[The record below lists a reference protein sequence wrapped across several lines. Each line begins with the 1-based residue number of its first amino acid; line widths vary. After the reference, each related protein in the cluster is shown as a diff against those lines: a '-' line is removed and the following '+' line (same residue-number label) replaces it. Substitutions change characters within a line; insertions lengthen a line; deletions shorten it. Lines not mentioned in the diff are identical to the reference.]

1 MPTPV
6 STARQCLTQES
17 ISTLDAAVAVAR
29 RRKHTQTTSL
39 HTVSAL
45 LSLPSSSLRDA
56 CTRTR
61 TNSYTSRMQ
70 FKALEICLSVSL
82 DRLPTQKDMEGDP
95 PVSNSLMAA
104 IKRSQANQRRQPENF
119 YVYQQQSQAQSLV
132 SNVKVEL
139 KNLIVSILDDPIVS
153 RVFGE
158 AGFRNYD
165 VKLAI
170 LRPVSNHFFRYKRG
184 NPVFLCDYNDGFD
197 VGLRGFSFPFSG
209 FGLVDDS
216 GDAEFKRI
224 SEILVRDKWRNPV
237 LVGAYASDVLKKF
250 LGNLEGRRMSG
261 EFPVKLCGLSVISIE
276 KEVGCWDLES
286 VNLRFSEVRRMVEE
300 GIGPGVVINFGDLKG
315 FVGEGGVCVEAMTF
329 VVHEL
334 SRLLEVFRGRL
345 WLIGIA
351 LEYEMYLKFVK
362 GFPSIEKD
370 WDLQVLPMSS
380 PKSSREEVHPRS
392 SLTESFVPLGG
403 FFPTPPDVKFPLSGS
418 ANCVS
423 RCHLCNE
430 KCEQEVTALSDG
442 GYTASVAYQ
451 FPSSLPSWLERPE
464 LNSTRASDDKANDSM
479 VLSAKVARLQKK
491 WDNICQRLHFA
502 PFLAKPDTY
511 RVYSQVPSIMGFH
524 VVQDGKGNISS
535 QHANASSAVSGCKFV
550 DSSRLT
556 DAELITTAEATD
568 QVTANPKTI
577 NVRFRE
583 KAELDEQCGLKSPLK
598 SWSCSN
604 VAEGLTSPTSVAS
617 VTTDIGLRS
626 NLSSSWVIEKSSNQ
640 CHRDLMQDFSG
651 CLPKNSDV
659 LAASTK
665 KNASNTLSCPSS
677 EIYGQYDQ
685 KDYKYLYTS
694 LFSKIGRQEDAM
706 GVISQTLARCKSRN
720 GKRQG
725 ASRGDVWFNFLGSDG
740 ICQKKTAVALAEILY
755 GGTESFICVDLSFK
769 DGINYSNSIIGWQ
782 DKNKCDMKFR
792 GKTMVD
798 YITDQLRR
806 RPLSVVFLENI
817 DRSDPQ
823 VQSSLLYALKSGRL
837 LDSHGREVSTG
848 NAVFIATSRSI
859 EGKKLFLST
868 KETCGYLEE
877 NVVAAKG
884 KPIQILIGFDLGDS
898 VISQNTRVLNN
909 TRKDDSLIPVFL
921 NKRKLVGNDGMI
933 RQYKAVEVVKRPH
946 TATKISLD
954 LNLPAEESETT
965 DMENS
970 DREPLSENS
979 KAWLDEFLT
988 LGDETVIF
996 KPFDFNALAEEK
1008 LKVIT
1013 QCFHNIV
1020 GSEGSLEID
1029 SQVVEQI
1036 LATVY
1041 LSDSSKV
1048 DDWINQVLGQ
1058 AFVEARK
1065 RYNLNSRSVVKVIP
1079 CEVQEQTQGVLLPA
1093 RIIMNQ

>member
-1 MPTPV
+1 
-6 STARQCLTQES
+6 
-17 ISTLDAAVAVAR
+17 
-29 RRKHTQTTSL
+29 
-39 HTVSAL
+39 
-45 LSLPSSSLRDA
+45 
-56 CTRTR
+56 
-61 TNSYTSRMQ
+61 MQ

-82 DRLPTQKDMEGDP
+82 DRLPTQKDVEGDP

-119 YVYQQQSQAQSLV
+119 FVYQQQSQSQSLV

-170 LRPVSNHFFRYKRG
+170 LRPVSNQFFRYKRG

-209 FGLVDDS
+209 FGLVDDC
-216 GDAEFKRI
+216 GDSEVKRI
-224 SEILVRDKWRNPV
+224 SEILVREKRRNPV
-237 LVGAYASDVLKKF
+237 LVGVYARDVLKKF
-250 LGNLEGRRMSG
+250 LGKVEGRRLSG
-261 EFPVKLCGLSVISIE
+261 EFPVELCGLSVISIE
-276 KEVGCWDLES
+276 NEFGSWDLES
-286 VNLRFSEVRRMVEE
+286 VKLKFGEVGRMVEDS
-300 GIGPGVVINFGDLKG
+300 IGPGVVINFGDLKG
-315 FVGEGGVCVEAMTF
+315 FVGEGAVCVEALTF
-329 VVHEL
+329 VVREL
-334 SRLLEVFRGRL
+334 SRLLEVYQGKV
-345 WLIGIA
+345 WLIGVA
-351 LEYEMYLKFVK
+351 SEYEMYMKFVK

-370 WDLQVLPMSS
+370 WDLQVLPMTS
-380 PKSSREEVHPRS
+380 PKFSREEAYPRS

-403 FFPTPPDVKFPLSGS
+403 FFPTPSDVKYPFGGS
-418 ANCVS
+418 TNCVS

-464 LNSTRASDDKANDSM
+464 LITTRASDDKANDSM
-479 VLSAKVARLQKK
+479 VLSAKVVRLQKK

-511 RVYSQVPSIMGFH
+511 RVYPQVPTIMGFQ
-524 VVQDGKGNISS
+524 VVQDEKDNISS
-535 QHANASSAVSGCKFV
+535 HHANASSTVTGCKIV
-550 DSSRLT
+550 ESSRLT
-556 DAELITTAEATD
+556 DAELNATAEASA
-568 QVTANPKTI
+568 QVIVIPKPV
-577 NVRFRE
+577 NMRFRE
-583 KAELDEQCGLKSPLK
+583 SADSDEQCALRTPLK
-598 SWSCSN
+598 SWSSSN
-604 VAEGLTSPTSVAS
+604 VVEGLTSPTSVTS
-617 VTTDIGLRS
+617 VTTDIGLRNNFS
-626 NLSSSWVIEKSSNQ
+626 TSRVIEKSSNQ
-640 CHRDLMQDFSG
+640 SHKDLMQDFSG
-651 CLPKNSDV
+651 CLPENSDV
-659 LAASTK
+659 LTASTK
-665 KNASNTLSCPSS
+665 NNTSTTSSFPSS
-677 EIYGQYDQ
+677 DLCGQYDQ

-706 GVISQTLARCKSRN
+706 AVISQTLARYKSGN

-725 ASRGDVWFNFLGSDG
+725 ASRGDIWFNFLGSDG
-740 ICQKKTAVALAEILY
+740 ICQKKAAIALAEILY

-769 DGINYSNSIIGWQ
+769 DGINHVNSMIGWQ
-782 DKNKCDMKFR
+782 DKNNCDMKSR

-798 YITDQLRR
+798 YIADQLRR
-806 RPLSVVFLENI
+806 KPLSVVFLENI
-817 DRSDPQ
+817 DESDPQ

-837 LDSHGREVSTG
+837 LDSHGREVSTS
-848 NAVFIATSRSI
+848 NAVFVTTSRSM
-859 EGKKLFLST
+859 EGKKSASST
-868 KETCGYLEE
+868 EETFSYSEE
-877 NVVAAKG
+877 NVVATKAR
-884 KPIQILIGFDLGDS
+884 PIQILIGFDLGDN
-898 VISQNTRVLNN
+898 VISQNTRVLNK
-909 TRKDDSLIPVFL
+909 TRKNDSIPVFL
-921 NKRKLVGNDGMI
+921 NKRKLVGNDGNI
-933 RQYKAVEVVKRPH
+933 RQYKATEVVKRPH

-954 LNLPAEESETT
+954 LNLPAEESEMT
-965 DMENS
+965 DVENF
-970 DREPLSENS
+970 DREPLSENF
-979 KAWLDEFLT
+979 KAWLDNFLT

-1020 GSEGSLEID
+1020 GSEGSLEVD

-1048 DDWINQVLGQ
+1048 DDWINQVLSQ

-1079 CEVQEQTQGVLLPA
+1079 CEVQEQAQGALLPA
-1093 RIIMNQ
+1093 RIIMN

>member
-17 ISTLDAAVAVAR
+17 ILTLDAAVAVAR

-61 TNSYTSRMQ
+61 TNTYTSRMQ

-82 DRLPTQKDMEGDP
+82 DRLPTQKDVEGDP

-119 YVYQQQSQAQSLV
+119 FVYQQQSQSQSLV

-165 VKLAI
+165 VKLAV
-170 LRPVSNHFFRYKRG
+170 LRPVSNQFFRFKRG

-209 FGLVDDS
+209 FGMVDDC
-216 GDAEFKRI
+216 GDSEVKSI
-224 SEILVRDKWRNPV
+224 SEILVREKWRNPV
-237 LVGAYASDVLKKF
+237 LVGVYARDVLKKF
-250 LGNLEGRRMSG
+250 LGKVEGRRLSG
-261 EFPVKLCGLSVISIE
+261 EFPVELCGLSVISIE
-276 KEVGCWDLES
+276 NEVGSWDLES
-286 VNLRFSEVRRMVEE
+286 VKLRFSEVRRMVEDS
-300 GIGPGVVINFGDLKG
+300 IGAGFLINFGDLKG
-315 FVGEGGVCVEAMTF
+315 FIGEGGAAVEALTF
-329 VVHEL
+329 VVREL
-334 SRLLEVFRGRL
+334 SRLLEVYRGRM
-345 WLIGIA
+345 WLIGVA
-351 LEYEMYLKFVK
+351 SEYEIYMKFVK

-370 WDLQVLPMSS
+370 WDLQVLPMTS
-380 PKSSREEVHPRS
+380 PKSSREEAYARS

-403 FFPTPPDVKFPLSGS
+403 FFPTPSDVKFPLSGS
-418 ANCVS
+418 SNCVS
-423 RCHLCNE
+423 RCHLCNK
-430 KCEQEVTALSDG
+430 KCEEEVAALSDG
-442 GYTASVAYQ
+442 GYTASQAYQ

-464 LNSTRASDDKANDSM
+464 LNITRASDEKANNNM
-479 VLSAKVARLQKK
+479 VLSAKVFRLQKK

-511 RVYSQVPSIMGFH
+511 HLYSQVPTIMGFQ
-524 VVQDGKGNISS
+524 VVQDGKDNVSS
-535 QHANASSAVSGCKFV
+535 HHANASSTVTGCKLV
-550 DSSRLT
+550 ESSRLT
-556 DAELITTAEATD
+556 DTELNATAEASE
-568 QVTANPKTI
+568 QAIVIPKPVNVGSRETAESDEKCALKT
-577 NVRFRE
+577 
-583 KAELDEQCGLKSPLK
+583 PLK
-598 SWSCSN
+598 SWSSSN
-604 VAEGLTSPTSVAS
+604 VVDGLTSPTSVTS
-617 VTTDIGLRS
+617 VTTDIGLTN
-626 NLSSSWVIEKSSNQ
+626 NLSTSRVIEKSPNQ
-640 CHRDLMQDFSG
+640 SHKDLMQAFSG
-651 CLPKNSDV
+651 LPENCNM
-659 LAASTK
+659 LTASTK
-665 KNASNTLSCPSS
+665 NNASATSSCPGSDLC
-677 EIYGQYDQ
+677 GQYNQ

-694 LFSKIGRQEDAM
+694 LFSKIGRQEDALA
-706 GVISQTLARCKSRN
+706 VISQTLARCKSGN

-725 ASRGDVWFNFLGSDG
+725 ASRGDIWFNFLGSDG
-740 ICQKKTAVALAEILY
+740 ICQKKTAIALAEILY

-769 DGINYSNSIIGWQ
+769 DGIKYVNSMIGWQ
-782 DKNKCDMKFR
+782 EKNNCDMKFR
-792 GKTMVD
+792 GKTVVD
-798 YITDQLRR
+798 YIADQLRR
-806 RPLSVVFLENI
+806 KPLSVVLLENI

-837 LDSHGREVSTG
+837 LDSHGREVSTS
-848 NAVFIATSRSI
+848 NAVFVTTSRSM
-859 EGKKLFLST
+859 EGKRIASST
-868 KETCGYLEE
+868 EETFSYSEE
-877 NVVAAKG
+877 NVVATKG
-884 KPIQILIGFDLGDS
+884 RPIQIQIGFDLGDN
-898 VISQNTRVLNN
+898 VISQDTRVLNK
-909 TRKDDSLIPVFL
+909 TRTEDSIPVSL
-921 NKRKLVGNDGMI
+921 NKRKLVGNDGNI
-933 RQYKAVEVVKRPH
+933 RQQKAAEVVKRPH
-946 TATKISLD
+946 TATMMSLD
-954 LNLPAEESETT
+954 LNLPAEESEMT
-965 DMENS
+965 DVENF
-970 DREPLSENS
+970 DREPLSENCT
-979 KAWLDEFLT
+979 AWLDDFLT

-996 KPFDFNALAEEK
+996 KPFDFNALAEKK

-1020 GSEGSLEID
+1020 GSEGSLEVD

-1041 LSDSSKV
+1041 VSDSSKV

-1079 CEVQEQTQGVLLPA
+1079 CEAQEQAQDALLPA
-1093 RIIMNQ
+1093 RIIMN

>member
-17 ISTLDAAVAVAR
+17 IATLDAAVAVAR

-61 TNSYTSRMQ
+61 TNTYTSRMQ

-82 DRLPTQKDMEGDP
+82 DRLPTQKDVEGDP

-119 YVYQQQSQAQSLV
+119 FVYQQQSQAQSLV

-170 LRPVSNHFFRYKRG
+170 LRPLSNQFFRYKRG

-209 FGLVDDS
+209 FGMVDDL
-216 GDAEFKRI
+216 GD
-224 SEILVRDKWRNPV
+224 SEVKKIGEIFVREKWRNPV
-237 LVGAYASDVLKKF
+237 LVGVYARDVLKKF
-250 LGNLEGRRMSG
+250 LGKVEGRRLSG
-261 EFPVKLCGLSVISIE
+261 EFPVELCGLSVISIE
-276 KEVGCWDLES
+276 NEVGSWDLES
-286 VNLRFSEVRRMVEE
+286 VKLSFNEVRKMVEDS
-300 GIGPGVVINFGDLKG
+300 IGPGVVINFGDLKG
-315 FVGEGGVCVEAMTF
+315 FVGEGGVCVEALTF
-329 VVHEL
+329 VVCEL
-334 SRLLEVFRGRL
+334 SRLLEVYRGRV
-345 WLIGIA
+345 WLIGVA
-351 LEYEMYLKFVK
+351 SEYEMYMKFVQ

-370 WDLQVLPMSS
+370 WDLQVLPMTS
-380 PKSSREEVHPRS
+380 PKSSREEAYPRS

-403 FFPTPPDVKFPLSGS
+403 FFPTPSDVKFPLSGS
-418 ANCVS
+418 TNRVS

-430 KCEQEVTALSDG
+430 KCEQEVAVLSDG
-442 GYTASVAYQ
+442 RYTASVAYQ

-464 LNSTRASDDKANDSM
+464 LNTTRASDDKANDSM
-479 VLSAKVARLQKK
+479 VLSAKVVRLQKK

-511 RVYSQVPSIMGFH
+511 RVYSQVPTIMGFQ
-524 VVQDGKGNISS
+524 VVQDGKDNVSS
-535 QHANASSAVSGCKFV
+535 HHANASSIVTGCKV
-550 DSSRLT
+550 VESSRLT
-556 DAELITTAEATD
+556 DAELNAAAEASA
-568 QVTANPKTI
+568 QVIVNPKPM

-583 KAELDEQCGLKSPLK
+583 SADSDEQCALRTPLK
-598 SWSCSN
+598 SWSSSN
-604 VAEGLTSPTSVAS
+604 VVEGLTSPTSVTS
-617 VTTDIGLRS
+617 VTTDMGLRNNFTS
-626 NLSSSWVIEKSSNQ
+626 RLIEKSPNQ
-640 CHRDLMQDFSG
+640 SQKDLMQDFSG
-651 CLPKNSDV
+651 CLPENSDV

-665 KNASNTLSCPSS
+665 NNASITSSFPSS
-677 EIYGQYDQ
+677 DLCEQYDQ

-706 GVISQTLARCKSRN
+706 AVISQTLARCKSGN
-720 GKRQG
+720 GKRKG
-725 ASRGDVWFNFLGSDG
+725 ASRGDMWFNFLGSDG
-740 ICQKKTAVALAEILY
+740 ICQEKTAIALAEILY

-769 DGINYSNSIIGWQ
+769 DGVNHVNSLIGWQ
-782 DKNKCDMKFR
+782 DKNNCDVKFR

-798 YITDQLRR
+798 YIADQLRR
-806 RPLSVVFLENI
+806 KPLSVVFLENI

-837 LDSHGREVSTG
+837 VDSHGREVSTS
-848 NAVFIATSRSI
+848 NAVFVTTSRSI
-859 EGKKLFLST
+859 EAKKIASST
-868 KETCGYLEE
+868 EETFSYSEE
-877 NVVAAKG
+877 NVVATKG
-884 KPIQILIGFDLGDS
+884 RPIQILIGFDLGDN
-898 VISQNTRVLNN
+898 VISQNTRVLNK
-909 TRKDDSLIPVFL
+909 TRKNDSIPVFL
-921 NKRKLVGNDGMI
+921 NKRKLVGNI
-933 RQYKAVEVVKRPH
+933 RQHRATEVVKRPH

-954 LNLPAEESETT
+954 LNLPAEESEMT
-965 DMENS
+965 DVEDF
-970 DREPLSENS
+970 DREPLSENVKS
-979 KAWLDEFLT
+979 WLDEFLT

-1020 GSEGSLEID
+1020 GSEGSLEVD

-1079 CEVQEQTQGVLLPA
+1079 CEVQEEAQGALLPA
-1093 RIIMNQ
+1093 RIIMN